1 VQPRGII
8 TIDGPAGSGKSTV
21 AKLLA
26 AILGYLYL
34 DSGALYRL
42 VAWQATRLRLDLGE
56 ARALSA
62 LLEGWQPAMA
72 SDPQGFHLWV
82 DGQEV
87 TPLLREPEVSQA
99 SSRVAVLP
107 PVRGWVTER
116 LRVWAQNG
124 GVVAEGRD
132 LGTVV
137 FPQAEVKFYL
147 DAALETRAARRRR
160 EWQKE
165 DASLSP
171 EKVAQEL
178 ADRDRRD
185 ATRAEAPMRVAAE
198 ALVIDT
204 TDLNPQE
211 VVQQCLARIR
221 EVLPETGGPERKLEM
236 KTG

>member
-1 VQPRGII
+1 MGPRGVIA
-8 TIDGPAGSGKSTV
+8 IDGPAGSGKST
-21 AKLLA
+21 AGRLLA
-26 AILGYLYL
+26 AALGYLYL

-42 VAWQATRLRLDLGE
+42 VAWQAARLQVDLDD

-62 LLEGWQPAMA
+62 FLEGLQPEMA
-72 SDPQGFHLWV
+72 ADSQGFHLFL

-87 TPLLREPEVSQA
+87 TLLLREPRVSQQ

-107 PVRGWVTER
+107 RVRGWVTEK
-116 LRVWAQNG
+116 LRQWAKNG

-137 FPQAEVKFYL
+137 FPRAEVKFYL
-147 DAALETRAARRRR
+147 DAALETRAARRRQD
-160 EWQKE
+160 WLQE
-165 DASLSP
+165 DAPLSP

-185 ATRAEAPMRVAAE
+185 ANRAAAPMRAAAD

-211 VVQQCLARIR
+211 VVRQCLARIS
-221 EVLPETGGPERKLEM
+221 EVFADVGGPEK
-236 KTG
+236 

>member
-1 VQPRGII
+1 MQARGII

-21 AKLLA
+21 GRLLA
-26 AILGYLYL
+26 AALGYLYL

-42 VAWQATRLRLDLGE
+42 VAWQADRLHLDL
-56 ARALSA
+56 ADAQALNA
-62 LLEGWQPAMA
+62 FLAGLQPEMA
-72 SDPQGFHLWV
+72 SDDQGFHLWV
-82 DGQEV
+82 DGREV
-87 TPLLREPEVSQA
+87 TPLLREPRVTQQ

-107 PVRGWVTER
+107 RVRSWVSAK
-116 LRVWAQNG
+116 LRYWARNG

-147 DAALETRAARRRR
+147 DAALETRAARRGLD
-160 EWQKE
+160 WQKE
-165 DASLSP
+165 EAPLSP
-171 EKVAQEL
+171 EKVVQEL

-185 ATRAEAPMRVAAE
+185 ANRAASPMRAAAE

-204 TDLNPQE
+204 TDLSPPE
-211 VVQQCLARIR
+211 VVRRCLARIR
-221 EVLPETGGPERKLEM
+221 EVLPECGGPDVKLEM

>member
-1 VQPRGII
+1 VRPRGII

-21 AKLLA
+21 GRLLA
-26 AILGYLYL
+26 AALGYLYL

-42 VAWQATRLRLDLGE
+42 VAWQAARSGLDL
-56 ARALSA
+56 ADAQALSA
-62 LLEGWQPAMA
+62 LLEGFKLKMS
-72 SDPQGFHLWV
+72 SDSQGFHLWV
-82 DGQEV
+82 DGREV
-87 TPLLREPEVSQA
+87 TPFLREPQVSRQ
-99 SSRVAVLP
+99 SSQVAILP
-107 PVRGWVTER
+107 LVRGWVTEK
-116 LRVWAQNG
+116 LRQWAKKG

-147 DAALETRAARRRR
+147 DAALEIRAARRGRD
-160 EWQKE
+160 WQQ
-165 DASLSP
+165 DNSPLSP

-185 ATRAEAPMRVAAE
+185 ASRAAAPMLAAAD

-204 TDLNPQE
+204 TDLSPQE
-211 VVQQCLARIR
+211 VVKLCLARIW
-221 EVLPETGGPERKLEM
+221 EVLPECRGSERKLEM

>member
-1 VQPRGII
+1 MEPRTVI
-8 TIDGPAGSGKSTV
+8 TIDGPAGAGKSTV

-26 AILGYLYL
+26 ATLGYLYL

-42 VAWQATRLRLDLGE
+42 VAWQSSRLGLDL
-56 ARALSA
+56 ADSPALDA
-62 LLEGWQPAMA
+62 FLAGLQPEMA
-72 SDPQGFHLWV
+72 ADAQGFHLWV
-82 DGQEV
+82 DGQEA
-87 TPLLREPEVSQA
+87 TPFLREPQVSQQ

-107 PVRGWVTER
+107 PVRAWVTEK
-116 LRVWAQNG
+116 LRHWAQNG

-137 FPQAEVKFYL
+137 FPRAECKFYL

-160 EWQKE
+160 EWQE
-165 DASLSP
+165 DAATLSP
-171 EKVAQEL
+171 EKVAQEI

-185 ATRAEAPMRVAAE
+185 ANRAEAPMRAAAD

-211 VVQQCLARIR
+211 VVNQCLAKIR
-221 EVLPETGGPERKLEM
+221 ELLPDTAGLKITREM